1 MAISFG
7 PKLGL
12 LYNAL
17 INEQYYDS
25 LRLFLQSLDALVQG
39 SVINSSNVVP
49 PVSPNPGDA
58 YLLTT
63 GTPSGAWTG
72 QGGNIAVWDAQLTLT
87 GTNNVVPGWI
97 FLIPQAGWI
106 IWNVALGGLYVFNG
120 TSWTA
125 VGGSGANFPTNTDIT
140 SMTGIPNTTIG
151 TTGYNYNDGTNPP
164 TDIGAVTTGGAGPNG
179 FQWGTGNF
187 ATPTSAGTVIIGD
200 GPWTGL
206 AASGV
211 GVGVASSVDSCV
223 MTYAGI
229 QTSGVIEGNL
239 LQSNGNITAQG
250 NVQIGAGTTGTYGA
264 IIPRGPSNVGI
275 SISAIGVTTLVSAVV
290 INSGTGSPTS
300 GIGLLGFG
308 PTYYTQTTVGA
319 AGSAS
324 ALPSAPKGYLQFVA
338 PDSSICVL
346 PYYAHV

>member
-1 MAISFG
+1 MAITFG

-12 LYNAL
+12 LYNSL

-58 YLLTT
+58 YLLTA

-125 VGGSGANFPTNTDIT
+125 VGGTGANFPTNTDIT
-140 SMTGIPNTTIG
+140 SMTGIPNTTLNG
-151 TTGYNYNDGTNPP
+151 TGYVFNNGTPA
-164 TDIGAVTTGGAGPNG
+164 DEVTLAATGI
-179 FQWGTGNF
+179 QWGSSFNSGLFGVEIANQT
-187 ATPTSAGTVIIGD
+187 
-200 GPWTGL
+200 WTGIGYTGIGL
-206 AASGV
+206 GVQSGTGATV
-211 GVGVASSVDSCV
+211 
-223 MTYAGI
+223 
-229 QTSGVIEGNL
+229 
-239 LQSNGNITAQG
+239 
-250 NVQIGAGTTGTYGA
+250 IGAGEIRTTDVNCVSVEVSTTLTAATVGTNHIVADAPSGPVSITGTGTTF
-264 IIPRGPSNVGI
+264 N
-275 SISAIGVTTLVSAVV
+275 GVT
-290 INSGTGSPTS
+290 IGSGSTAHQQ
-300 GIGLLGFG
+300 LFGFS
-308 PTYYTQTTVGA
+308 TYATQTTVGA
-319 AGSAS
+319 TGSAS
-324 ALPSAPKGYLQFVA
+324 ALPAQPTGYLPVAINGTEFV
-338 PDSSICVL
+338 I
-346 PYYAHV
+346 PYYANA